1 MTFSGH
7 VANPIINE
15 VKSVYRVVYDDVK
28 AAGDHRAGVTL
39 AAR

>member
-28 AAGDHRAGVTL
+28 AAGDFERE
-39 AAR
+39 